1 MKKSQYI
8 PVSPWRLQMVAT
20 LIALLFSLLLW
31 RVLSLQVLETERG
44 PGFLKRQG
52 EARFLRTTRI
62 PAYRGIITDRR
73 GESLAVSTPVVSLW
87 ANPRELATT
96 DRLPELVEALN
107 AVLPRNDRVSV
118 EAIQRKLENYSKKGF
133 MYIKRQMEPGDAS
146 QVLQLKIPGLRGE
159 REYRRYY
166 PAGGV
171 AAHLVGITNLD
182 DRGIDGVELAY
193 QDWLQGKPGRKQ
205 VIKDLHG
212 DVVRGVGE
220 IEAAQ
225 PGKDLA
231 LSIDLRLQYLA
242 HRELQRAVELSGA
255 ASGSVVTLDVR
266 TGEVLA
272 MVNHPYYNP
281 NNRSEIKSGQ
291 TRNRAITDALEPG
304 STVKP
309 LTMLAALESGQF
321 SPDTVIDTSPGRIRV
336 GRKTLLD
343 PVNYGKLDLTHVLAK
358 SSQVGVVKIVLQLD
372 EQSVW
377 QVFNRFGLGRNP
389 GTGFPGESAG
399 QLPYRE
405 KWRPIERVTLAYG
418 YGLTATPLQLAQ
430 AYAVLA
436 RGGSYM
442 PASLL
447 QLEQPSIAEPAID
460 PRMARQVVNML
471 EAVTEDKGTG
481 RRARVEGYRV
491 AGKTGTAH
499 KVGRGGYADDRYL
512 ALFAGMAPAQNPRL
526 VTVVVINEPK
536 GDRYHGGEVAAPVFS
551 RITAG
556 ALHLMNIAP
565 GDNSAAGFAVAAG
578 VKAKG
583 ARS

>member
-1 MKKSQYI
+1 
-8 PVSPWRLQMVAT
+8 
-20 LIALLFSLLLW
+20 
-31 RVLSLQVLETERG
+31 
-44 PGFLKRQG
+44 
-52 EARFLRTTRI
+52 
-62 PAYRGIITDRR
+62 
-73 GESLAVSTPVVSLW
+73 
-87 ANPRELATT
+87 
-96 DRLPELVEALN
+96 
-107 AVLPRNDRVSV
+107 
-118 EAIQRKLENYSKKGF
+118 
-133 MYIKRQMEPGDAS
+133 
-146 QVLQLKIPGLRGE
+146 
-159 REYRRYY
+159 
-166 PAGGV
+166 
-171 AAHLVGITNLD
+171 
-182 DRGIDGVELAY
+182 
-193 QDWLQGKPGRKQ
+193 
-205 VIKDLHG
+205 
-212 DVVRGVGE
+212 
-220 IEAAQ
+220 
-225 PGKDLA
+225 
-231 LSIDLRLQYLA
+231 
-242 HRELQRAVELSGA
+242 
-255 ASGSVVTLDVR
+255 
-266 TGEVLA
+266 

>member
-118 EAIQRKLENYSKKGF
+118 EAIQQKLENYSKKGF